1 MVSTFSVR
9 PPMKRRQLGATTVEL
24 IYVLPLFFVLTFAI
38 VEAAFVFRLRYT
50 LNAATFHAARTG
62 SLQHALLEPMRRKLA
77 EGMAPIH
84 AAGDNSLTGH
94 ATAVASAIG
103 VSTVLRTVRD
113 PITIVSPPRSAM
125 NAFGETRRMSIP
137 GDSSMR
143 DRRVIPND
151 NLRYR
156 SPVRK
161 RLEIGGESI
170 ELNIQ
175 DANLLKISTYW
186 CYRLKTPV
194 LDRIVNKI
202 VSGVLASPEQ
212 QACDLLRLTT
222 PDSFYLAVTSQS
234 IVRMQSEIVLHDNN
248 LP

>member
-1 MVSTFSVR
+1 MLVKPIR
-9 PPMKRRQLGATTVEL
+9 PRAGQRGATTVEL

-38 VEAAFVFRLRYT
+38 VEAAFVFRMRYT
-50 LNAATFHAARTG
+50 LNVASFHAARTG
-62 SLQHALLEPMRRKLA
+62 SLQHALLNPMRQKLA
-77 EGMAPIH
+77 EGMAPH
-84 AAGDNSLTGH
+84 LMAGDRSLTGH
-94 ATAVASAIG
+94 ASAVARANIMA
-103 VSTVLRTVRD
+103 TALRAVRD
-113 PITIVSPPRSAM
+113 PVTVLSPPRSAM
-125 NAFGETRRMSIP
+125 NAFGETRRMRIP
-137 GDSSMR
+137 GDNFMR

-156 SPVRK
+156 NPANRT
-161 RLEIGGESI
+161 LEAGGESV

-194 LDRIVNKI
+194 LDRIVNGI
-202 VSGVLASPEQ
+202 VSGLLASPEQ
-212 QACDLLRLTT
+212 RACDLVGAA
-222 PDSFYLAVTSQS
+222 DANAFYLAVTGQA